1 MSITATE
8 MMPSM
13 VYHKR
18 PTRAEVSDVANAILE
33 GSEGLLLAEETAI
46 GKHSILAIKTMNKII
61 KEVEKDKKSL
71 R

>member
-13 VYHKR
+13 VSRKR
-18 PTRAEVSDVANAILE
+18 PSRAEVSDIVNAVLE

-46 GKHSILAIKTMNKII
+46 GRHPVLVVETMKKI
-61 KEVEKDKKSL
+61 VEEAERWKRRK
-71 R
+71 